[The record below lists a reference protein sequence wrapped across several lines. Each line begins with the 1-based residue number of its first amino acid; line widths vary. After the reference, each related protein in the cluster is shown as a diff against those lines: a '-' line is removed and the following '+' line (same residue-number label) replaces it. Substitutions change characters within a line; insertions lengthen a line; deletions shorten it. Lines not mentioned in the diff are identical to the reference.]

1 MNNNTSAEPPSNY
14 SCTVDVQC
22 MYADVSVPADKM
34 FSEWVS
40 AVISFLIEH
49 KQLEQTDYE
58 VAIRVV
64 DKVDSQQ
71 LNNQYRQKNMPTNV
85 LSFPFDTPEI
95 FKQCQQLDIL
105 GDIVICALIVE
116 AEAEQQNKSIEQHW
130 AHMIVHGVLHLLNY
144 DHSNDDD
151 AGVMEALETRILSQ
165 LGYPNPYTEQPHE

>member
-1 MNNNTSAEPPSNY
+1 MNNTSAEPPSKY
-14 SCTVDVQC
+14 SCAVDVQC
-22 MYADVSVPADKM
+22 MYADVSVPADKI

-40 AVISFLIEH
+40 AVISFLIDY

-71 LNNQYRQKNMPTNV
+71 LNNQYRLKNTPTNV

-95 FKQCQQLDIL
+95 FKQCQQLNIL
-105 GDIVICALIVE
+105 GDIVVCARIVE
-116 AEAEQQNKSIEQHW
+116 AEAQQQNKKIEQHW

-144 DHSNDDD
+144 DHTNDDD
-151 AGVMEALETRILSQ
+151 ARLMEALEIRILSQ
-165 LGYPNPYTEQPHE
+165 LGYPNPYTEQP

>member
-1 MNNNTSAEPPSNY
+1 MNNNTSAEPPSKY
-14 SCTVDVQC
+14 SCAVDVQC
-22 MYADVSVPADKM
+22 MYADISVPDDQTLGK
-34 FSEWVS
+34 WVRT
-40 AVISFLIEH
+40 VISFLLDH
-49 KQLEQTDYE
+49 QQLQQTAYE
-58 VAIRVV
+58 VAIRIV

-116 AEAEQQNKSIEQHW
+116 AEAQQQNKSIEQHW

-144 DHSNDDD
+144 EHTNDDD
-151 AGVMEALETRILSQ
+151 ASVMEALETRILLQ

>member
-1 MNNNTSAEPPSNY
+1 MNNTSAEPPPKY
-14 SCTVDVQC
+14 SCAVDVQC
-22 MYADVSVPADKM
+22 MYADISVPADKL

-40 AVISFLIEH
+40 AVITFLVEH

-58 VAIRVV
+58 VAIRIV

-71 LNNQYRQKNMPTNV
+71 LNNQYRQKNVPTNV

-105 GDIVICALIVE
+105 GDIVVCALIVE
-116 AEAEQQNKSIEQHW
+116 AEAQQQNKSIEQHW

-144 DHSNDDD
+144 DHTNDDD
-151 AGVMEALETRILSQ
+151 ASVMEALETRILSQ
-165 LGYPNPYTEQPHE
+165 LGYPNPYTEHPYE